1 MLGFFQTPVIYS
13 GNDLPV
19 IPESEIERF
28 EVVYEADAYDHWAL
42 NGTDMSLTGLV
53 NRRLLTM
60 IGGVTGEAG
69 NFTMNVNTSAKRG
82 LRSDKADSLIQ
93 TQCAVIRVD
102 STPAASASASILFG
116 SLNQSSGSA
125 VYIDENPFIRRQFRP
140 SISVTGE
147 KSAGGL
153 ENKWLFVSLS
163 ENGTSTTMKSIV
175 LVGGETPSVV
185 EKEYAQAKTVGTNN
199 VSIGPIDYSSS
210 VLGYPVKLD
219 VAEYIVYDKAL
230 SGIEML
236 SVYIRSKKRLAS
248 RGINIE

>member
-19 IPESEIERF
+19 IPESDIERF
-28 EVVYEADAYDHWAL
+28 EVVFEADAYEHWAL
-42 NGTDMSLTGLV
+42 NGNDLSLTGLV
-53 NRRLLTM
+53 HGRTLTKA
-60 IGGVTGEAG
+60 GGITNEEG
-69 NFTMNVNTSAKRG
+69 NFSLQVNTSAKRG

-140 SISVTGE
+140 TISVIGE
-147 KSAGGL
+147 KQANGL
-153 ENKWLFVSLS
+153 ANKWLFVAFS
-163 ENGTSTTMKSIV
+163 EDGTSTTMKSIV

-185 EKEYAQAKTVGTNN
+185 EKVYAQAKTIGTNN
-199 VSIGPIDYSSS
+199 VSLGPIDYSSS

-236 SVYIRSKKRLAS
+236 SVYIRSKKRLSS
-248 RGINIE
+248 RGITIE